1 MLSLSKNLKER
12 ISSLSVGDLDRL
24 VRMGWEDR
32 STFESIQQ
40 QFGISPNEF
49 VKLMRHQLSRE
60 AFVRWRRRVF
70 EQGALKN
77 ELKRGFKIT
86 RFKCSRQ
93 SDDGITKGWK

>member
-1 MLSLSKNLKER
+1 MSLSSSLKQK
-12 ISSLSVGDLDRL
+12 ISSLSPSDLDRL

-32 STFESIQQ
+32 STFESIEE
-40 QFGISPNEF
+40 QFGFRPNEF

-70 EQGALKN
+70 EQGSLKN
-77 ELKRGFKIT
+77 ELKRGFKTT

-93 SDDGITKGWK
+93 SVDGITKGWK